1 MRGRLASIQYYN
13 ITRKRHT
20 GGECIVSERRRDLQV
35 VNKHVPGDVPL
46 RFEQFKGSNVLF
58 KEVSQTPAGCTLFR
72 CVCVRKFH
80 PFRRHLQCS
89 LSSQAAIATLT
100 LYLTNR
106 KLLCLLRVSRRCN
119 KMCPFFT
126 VSYRLAVKAVFLQL
140 NP

>member
-1 MRGRLASIQYYN
+1 MRGSLAGIQYYN

-20 GGECIVSERRRDLQV
+20 GGECIVRERRRDLQV

-72 CVCVRKFH
+72 CVCVRKFRL
-80 PFRRHLQCS
+80 FRRHLQCS

-100 LYLTNR
+100 LYLRNR
-106 KLLCLLRVSRRCN
+106 KLLCLLRVTWRYN
-119 KMCPFFT
+119 KMSVLDCL
-126 VSYRLAVKAVFLQL
+126 V
-140 NP
+140 

>member
-1 MRGRLASIQYYN
+1 MRGRLAGIQYYN

-20 GGECIVSERRRDLQV
+20 GGECIVRERRRDLQV

-46 RFEQFKGSNVLF
+46 RFEQFKGSNVLL

-100 LYLTNR
+100 LYLRNR
-106 KLLCLLRVSRRCN
+106 KLLCLLRVTWRCN
-119 KMCPFFT
+119 KMCHFST
-126 VSYRLAVKAVFLQL
+126 VSYRRALNAVLR
-140 NP
+140 

>member
-1 MRGRLASIQYYN
+1 MRGRLAGIQYYN

-20 GGECIVSERRRDLQV
+20 GGECIVRERRRDLQV

-100 LYLTNR
+100 LYLRNQ
-106 KLLCLLRVSRRCN
+106 KLLCLLRVAWRCN
-119 KMCPFFT
+119 KKYQFVT
-126 VSYRLAVKAVFLQL
+126 ISYRHALKAVLH
-140 NP
+140 